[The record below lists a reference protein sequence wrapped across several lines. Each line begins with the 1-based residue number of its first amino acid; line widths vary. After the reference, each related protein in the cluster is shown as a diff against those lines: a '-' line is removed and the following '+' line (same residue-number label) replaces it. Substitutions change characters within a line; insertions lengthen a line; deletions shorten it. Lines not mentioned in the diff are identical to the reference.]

1 MLVQM
6 TLKTD
11 ESRQNDGGG
20 DGKLQGNWYHFV
32 GIGGSG
38 MSGLAKILLETGKR
52 VSGSDLVDSA
62 NVRRLID
69 AGAQISI
76 GHAEGN
82 IQPGVDHVVVSSAIP
97 PSNEE
102 LSAAHRLGLNMIS
115 RGDLLALLMREY
127 KGIAVVGA
135 HGKTTTTSMISLM
148 LAANGLDPTFIIGG
162 EANDMGGNARLGKG
176 EYLVAE
182 ADESDGSFMKL
193 APYGAVITN
202 IDNDHLDYYK
212 DIDAMKRAYQQYLN
226 QVRDGGFSV
235 LCVDNEH
242 VRGLD
247 PGCKQVI
254 TYGLTGE
261 PAYRAVG
268 VVRNEFATGAEVLL
282 GGRSLGKLNLSVPG
296 LHNLQNALAAVAVG
310 MRLGLSFDQCAAALA
325 TFTGAQR
332 RFQLIAQLD
341 GIKIVDDFAHH
352 PTEIRALFK
361 ASESL
366 RRRRTIAVFQP
377 HRYTRT
383 QFLQDE
389 FGNAFQEA
397 DLVVVTDIYPAGEQP
412 IAGVSADL
420 IVQALKRNGKEVI
433 FIRRL
438 DEVADYLRGQI
449 RSGDLVLTI
458 GAGNIWTVG
467 KSLAQALEPTIQ

>member
-1 MLVQM
+1 L
-6 TLKTD
+6 
-11 ESRQNDGGG
+11 E
-20 DGKLQGNWYHFV
+20 GNWYHFV

-38 MSGLAKILLETGKR
+38 MSGLAKILLEMGKR
-52 VSGSDLVDSA
+52 VSGSDLVASA
-62 NVRRLID
+62 NVQRLID
-69 AGAQISI
+69 MGAQIAV
-76 GHAEGN
+76 GHAEAN
-82 IQPGVDHVVVSSAIP
+82 IQPGVDYVVASSAIP

-102 LSAAHRLGLNMIS
+102 LLAAQRLGLKVIS
-115 RGDLLALLMREY
+115 RGELLALLMREY
-127 KGIAVVGA
+127 RGIAVVGA
-135 HGKTTTTSMISLM
+135 HGKTTTTSMISLV
-148 LAANGLDPTFIIGG
+148 LASNGLDPTIIIGG
-162 EANDMGGNARLGKG
+162 ELHDIGGNARLGTG

-182 ADESDGSFMKL
+182 ADESDGSFLKL
-193 APYGAVITN
+193 EPYGAVITN

-212 DIDAMKRAYQQYLN
+212 DLGSMKKAYQQYLN
-226 QVRDGGFSV
+226 RVRDGGFTV
-235 LCVDNEH
+235 LCIDNEH

-247 PGCKQVI
+247 PGCRQTV
-254 TYGLTGE
+254 TYGLTDE
-261 PAYRAVG
+261 PAYKAVG

-296 LHNLQNALAAVAVG
+296 VHNVQNALAAIAVG
-310 MRLGLSFDQCAAALA
+310 MRLGISFDRCAAALA

-332 RFQLIAQLD
+332 RFQLVAQLD

-361 ASESL
+361 ASEGL
-366 RRRRTIAVFQP
+366 LRRRTIAVFQP

-397 DLVVVTDIYPAGEQP
+397 DLVIVTDIYPAGEQP
-412 IAGVSADL
+412 IAGVTADL
-420 IVQALKRNGKEVI
+420 IVQALKRNGKEVL

-438 DEVADYLRGQI
+438 DEVVDYLRDQI

-467 KSLAQALEPTIQ
+467 KNLAQALEPTVQ